1 MPRSK
6 RPAATSTAREA
17 ITEPIDRRLVKA
29 MAHPLRHRILT
40 RLNERVASPKELA
53 DEFCEPLG
61 NVSYHMRILADLG
74 CVELVRTEQRRGAL
88 EHYYRAMMR
97 PFFNDAEWA
106 RIPPSTRRAIHD
118 QHLRRIWSD
127 VARAAA
133 NGGFDDIRAHVTWTP
148 LDLDGQGYDEVVELL
163 ADTLERLLQIHAECS
178 ARQVEAGDGAPA
190 PLATEVVMLHFER
203 DGQAAP

>member
-1 MPRSK
+1 M
-6 RPAATSTAREA
+6 STVREA

-29 MAHPLRHRILT
+29 MAHPLRHRILS

-97 PFFNDAEWA
+97 PFFNDSEWA
-106 RIPPSTRRAIHD
+106 RIPLSTRRAIHD
-118 QHLRRIWSD
+118 QHLRRIWND
-127 VARAAA
+127 VASAAA
-133 NGGFDDIRAHVTWTP
+133 NGGFDDTRAHVTWTP
-148 LDLDGQGYDEVVELL
+148 LDLDEQGYEDVVEVLGE
-163 ADTLERLLQIHAECS
+163 ALERLLEIQADCA
-178 ARQVEAGDGAPA
+178 ARQVESGDGAPA
-190 PLATEVVMLHFER
+190 PIATEVVMLHFGR
-203 DGQAAP
+203 DGHAGP

>member
-1 MPRSK
+1 MGS
-6 RPAATSTAREA
+6 AREA

-29 MAHPLRHRILT
+29 MAHPLRHRILS

-97 PFFNDAEWA
+97 PFFNDREWA
-106 RIPPSTRRAIHD
+106 RIPLSTRRAIHD
-118 QHLRRIWSD
+118 QHLRRIWND
-127 VARAAA
+127 VAQAAQNGGVGNTPSRAA
-133 NGGFDDIRAHVTWTP
+133 
-148 LDLDGQGYDEVVELL
+148 
-163 ADTLERLLQIHAECS
+163 
-178 ARQVEAGDGAPA
+178 GAP
-190 PLATEVVMLHFER
+190 PGPRGEGCEE
-203 DGQAAP
+203 Q